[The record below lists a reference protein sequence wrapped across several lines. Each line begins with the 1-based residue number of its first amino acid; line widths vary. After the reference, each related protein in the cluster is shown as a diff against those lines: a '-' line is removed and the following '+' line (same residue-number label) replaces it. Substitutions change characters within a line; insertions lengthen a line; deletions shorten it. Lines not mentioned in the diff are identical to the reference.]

1 MQHEYQMVEKGDILH
16 WKIITGMY
24 QMKSSFYQA
33 TLAKLIHIYL
43 EAFYKLICGDNL
55 EVLLL

>member
-1 MQHEYQMVEKGDILH
+1 
-16 WKIITGMY
+16 
-24 QMKSSFYQA
+24 MKSSFYQA
-33 TLAKLIHIYL
+33 THVKLINIYL